1 MTDWNPQQYERF
13 KSERA
18 QPFHDLRALVDPRP
32 SMRVVDLG
40 CGTGELTRLLHESLG
55 AAETVGVDNSPAMM
69 EKAAAFAGGGLRF
82 EQASIEGF
90 VERVPD
96 PGSRVPQDLPG
107 TRHPAPGTQRYD
119 LVFSNAALHWVE
131 DHPALFAR
139 LAKMLNPGGQLA
151 IQMPANHDHISQRVA
166 AELAPEFDIP
176 PRRPPMLAPE
186 EYAALLH
193 SLGFARQHVRLQVY
207 GHVLDS
213 ARGVVEWV
221 KGSTL
226 TEYQRRLGDRYP
238 EFLEAY
244 AERLLP
250 LLGDAKPFF
259 FPFKRIHIWGAR

>member
-13 KSERA
+13 KGERA
-18 QPFHDLRALVDPRP
+18 QPFHDLRALIEPRA

-40 CGTGELTRLLHESLG
+40 CGTGELTRLLHESLD
-55 AAETVGVDNSPAMM
+55 AAKTLGVDNSPAML
-69 EKAAAFAGGGLRF
+69 EKAAAFSGGGVRF
-82 EQASIEGF
+82 EQASIEDF
-90 VERVPD
+90 VSGD
-96 PGSRVPQDLPG
+96 
-107 TRHPAPGTQRYD
+107 PAPGTRSFD

-139 LAKMLNPGGQLA
+139 LTSMVSPGGQLA
-151 IQMPANHDHISQRVA
+151 VQMPANHDHISQRVA

-193 SLGFARQHVRLQVY
+193 SLGYERQHVRLQVY

-238 EFLEAY
+238 EFLDAY
-244 AERLLP
+244 TERLLP
-250 LLGDAKPFF
+250 LLGDARPYF
-259 FPFKRIHIWGAR
+259 FPFKRIHIWAIR